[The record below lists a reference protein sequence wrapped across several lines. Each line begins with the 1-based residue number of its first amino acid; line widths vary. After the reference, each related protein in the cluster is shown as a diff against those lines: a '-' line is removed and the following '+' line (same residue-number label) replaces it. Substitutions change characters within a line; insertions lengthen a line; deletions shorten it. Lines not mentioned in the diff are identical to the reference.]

1 MSKAPAPP
9 PKTPQP
15 TWSSLGAFSHL
26 SQMPPP
32 ATSAMGPTPLQSPS
46 RPGIWPMPKAIWS
59 PATPHHQIPTGP
71 SSSRPWLWWPP
82 VPRDPSRSWHGPT
95 RAQRRSGLRSGSV
108 AAGGKAEGGLLSQPW
123 ARTLTVSL
131 GRFWALLGFIS
142 RVANLE
148 VPSCQARMGL
158 LRPLPLPLQPTRPE
172 PGHWHRCSR
181 ARPASR
187 SNPCSRSRRDPGRRP
202 GLPEPVPS
210 SAKCRQD
217 STCPWG
223 LRGLTATRWSLW
235 LCCHPH
241 SRGGSRPKLRHG
253 SFSRW
258 TLTAPLR
265 G

>member
-1 MSKAPAPP
+1 MSKAPTPP

-32 ATSAMGPTPLQSPS
+32 RHQCHGPNPPPVTFQAWYLANAQGDLVS
-46 RPGIWPMPKAIWS
+46 GH
-59 PATPHHQIPTGP
+59 PHHQIPTGP
-71 SSSRPWLWWPP
+71 SSSRPWLWWPR
-82 VPRDPSRSWHGPT
+82 VPRDPSRSGHGPT

-108 AAGGKAEGGLLSQPW
+108 AAGGKAEGGLLSQPR

-172 PGHWHRCSR
+172 PGHWHRRSR

-202 GLPEPVPS
+202 GLPEPVPHLQ
-210 SAKCRQD
+210 SADRTPPAPGASED
-217 STCPWG
+217 SLPHAGHCG
-223 LRGLTATRWSLW
+223 CAATPTPGEGPAQNSGVGPFPAGPSL
-235 LCCHPH
+235 P
-241 SRGGSRPKLRHG
+241 P
-253 SFSRW
+253 
-258 TLTAPLR
+258 
-265 G
+265 

>member
-108 AAGGKAEGGLLSQPW
+108 AAGGKAEGGLLSQPR

-172 PGHWHRCSR
+172 PGHWHRRSR

-187 SNPCSRSRRDPGRRP
+187 SDPCSRSRSRRDPRRRP
-202 GLPEPVPS
+202 GLPEPVPHLQ
-210 SAKCRQD
+210 SADRTPPAPGASED
-217 STCPWG
+217 SLPHAGHCG
-223 LRGLTATRWSLW
+223 CAATPTPGEGPAQNSGVGPFPAGPSL
-235 LCCHPH
+235 P
-241 SRGGSRPKLRHG
+241 P
-253 SFSRW
+253 
-258 TLTAPLR
+258 
-265 G
+265 